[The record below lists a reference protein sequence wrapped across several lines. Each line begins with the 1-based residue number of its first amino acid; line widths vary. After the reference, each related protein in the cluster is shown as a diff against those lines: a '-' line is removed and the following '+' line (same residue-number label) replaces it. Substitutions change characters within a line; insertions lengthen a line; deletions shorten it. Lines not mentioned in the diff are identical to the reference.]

1 MTDADKLAAMLI
13 GYGQP
18 HNDKSTPMRALK
30 IANSNTFNGKLG
42 EVLDEVVGIACT
54 HKSPTYLAPYRANA
68 KLIITNLIAAAFQAE
83 WLGLGTRIVKDSYLA
98 KMGLDRRRVEKI
110 VDALIQGET
119 NKFCTPGRGGYK
131 HHGNEKKSRSSQ
143 YYPSDLLIRCGTEML
158 YETVGD
164 FDDYEPYVYKGD
176 HKWDVN
182 EATSTQVLK
191 EYNEFMRDHTW
202 AFKAPTVRILGEAS
216 LTGGRVY
223 TPYQNIVNRHVKVR
237 TQTLLDAEPLIE
249 CDFSSNHPYMLA
261 RLCGVTL
268 APNFYESIADAA
280 RVSRAQ
286 VKLVVT
292 RSIGCKN
299 KKGKAEMTYGLL
311 AEQMDTEMVESIL
324 NETYKLH
331 PWTQDNNVFFS
342 GKGNY
347 MQWLEGE
354 IAIKMFASAAS
365 EGIPMINIH
374 DAYAVNQPYTSRTQK
389 LMNQY
394 REEVLEAYKPVLA
407 VCEI

>member
-42 EVLDEVVGIACT
+42 EVLDEVVAIACT
-54 HKSPTYLAPYRANA
+54 HKSPKYLEPYRANA

-110 VDALIQGET
+110 VDALKQGET
-119 NKFCTPGRGGYK
+119 NKFCSLGRGGYK
-131 HHGNEKKSRSSQ
+131 HHANEKKSRSSQ

-202 AFKAPTVRILGEAS
+202 AFKAPTVRILGEAP

-223 TPYQNIVNRHVKVR
+223 TPYQNIVNRRVKVR

-268 APNFYESIADAA
+268 APNFYESIAEAA
-280 RVSRAQ
+280 KVSRAQ

-311 AEQMDTEMVESIL
+311 AEQMDTEMVERVL

-331 PWTQDNNVFFS
+331 PWTQDNNAFFS

-354 IAIKMFASAAS
+354 IAIKMFAAAVR

-374 DAYAVNQPYTSRTQK
+374 DAYAVNQPNASRTQR
-389 LMNQY
+389 LMKQY
-394 REEVLEAYKPVLA
+394 REEVLEVYKPVLA
-407 VCEI
+407 LSK

>member
-1 MTDADKLAAMLI
+1 MTDADKLAAILI

-42 EVLDEVVGIACT
+42 EVLDEVVAIACT
-54 HKSPTYLAPYRANA
+54 HKSPKYLEPYRANA

-110 VDALIQGET
+110 VDALKQGET
-119 NKFCTPGRGGYK
+119 NKFCSLGRGGYK
-131 HHGNEKKSRSSQ
+131 HHANEKKSRSSQ

-202 AFKAPTVRILGEAS
+202 AFKAPTVRILGEAP

-223 TPYQNIVNRHVKVR
+223 TPYQNIVNRRVKVR

-268 APNFYESIADAA
+268 APNFYESIAVAA
-280 RVSRAQ
+280 QVEKAQ
-286 VKLVVT
+286 VKMVVT

-299 KKGKAEMTYGLL
+299 KKAKGNMMYGLQAEHMAGETVELIL
-311 AEQMDTEMVESIL
+311 AETHR
-324 NETYKLH
+324 LH
-331 PWTQDNNVFFS
+331 PWIQDNSVFFS
-342 GKGNY
+342 GKGEY

-354 IAIKMFASAAS
+354 IAIKMFAMAVK
-365 EGIPMINIH
+365 EGIPMVNIH
-374 DAYAVNQPYTSRTQK
+374 DAYAVNKIHAGTVTET
-389 LMNQY
+389 MNQY
-394 REEVLEAYKPVLA
+394 REEVLETYKPILS
-407 VCEI
+407 I